1 MNWIGL
7 DWRTACLPAWFPH
20 SLDSRTHPP
29 HDSKT
34 RTIFHFLQSK
44 LSIAD
49 LAVFPVLNW
58 ITSSITTP
66 EALAP
71 YPLLSK
77 LMQTIEAHPR
87 VVEYY
92 RLERERE
99 EGKVKEQ
106 QAVAAAAVAAGA
118 GAIGGGGH

>member
-1 MNWIGL
+1 MTASDHAKHAAAGL
-7 DWRTACLPAWFPH
+7 IDL
-20 SLDSRTHPP
+20 SPP
-29 HDSKT
+29 IT
-34 RTIFHFLQSK
+34 P
-44 LSIAD
+44 D

-106 QAVAAAAVAAGA
+106 QAVAAAAVAAAAAAAAAMASRLQPVAVAA
-118 GAIGGGGH
+118 GRP